1 MKFEIK
7 IKYENQ
13 KINSTKIETS
23 IQYAHKKWKQVNMVT
38 KRKWNNKEKIG
49 YKLDET
55 FGIILPTHDVFFP
68 F

>member
-23 IQYAHKKWKQVNMVT
+23 IQYAHKK
-38 KRKWNNKEKIG
+38 
-49 YKLDET
+49 
-55 FGIILPTHDVFFP
+55 
-68 F
+68 